1 LKTVLDK
8 KLLKVRLASPP
19 QKKKQNHQKANE
31 LMTLGSISDPAPG
44 EAGTLPP
51 DNRDLRIAGRPESNH
66 RITEW

>member
-1 LKTVLDK
+1 
-8 KLLKVRLASPP
+8 
-19 QKKKQNHQKANE
+19 
-31 LMTLGSISDPAPG
+31 MTLGSISDPAPG